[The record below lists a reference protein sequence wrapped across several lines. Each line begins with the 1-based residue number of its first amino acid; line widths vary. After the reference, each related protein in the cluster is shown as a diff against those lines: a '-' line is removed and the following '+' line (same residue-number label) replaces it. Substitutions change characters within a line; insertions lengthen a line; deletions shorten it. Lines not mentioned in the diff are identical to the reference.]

1 MEYRIERLSKG
12 RIKDLE
18 KLHAAVYAKSP
29 EKDYYQKKYDT
40 IYTGVEYV
48 GFIVYESLDEPIAYY
63 GVIPCFIEWKN
74 EKYLAAQSADTMTHP
89 DHRFKGMFMD
99 LSNKTF
105 ELCKLLNINLVFGFP
120 NQNSYHGAIKLGW
133 KLTECME
140 FFLIKIEGLPLKSI
154 SNKIKFLQIPYNL
167 WRKQVLSKYQKETD
181 GVENSVIN
189 EGYAGIMRSEEYKK
203 YKSFSNI
210 IVLEIESVMIWMKIS
225 EVLVIGDIQ
234 GITENNFNH
243 VIDELKSIAKKLGLK
258 QMHFH
263 CSPGTSLYRFFT
275 GICEPVPSFPVLFQD
290 FGSPVPL
297 EKIKFTFA
305 DIDIF

>member
-1 MEYRIERLSKG
+1 MEYRIERLNKE

-18 KLHAAVYAKSP
+18 KLHEAVYTKPPAKN
-29 EKDYYQKKYDT
+29 YYNKKYDT
-40 IYTGVEYV
+40 SYTGIEYV
-48 GFIVYESLDEPIAYY
+48 GFVAYVLDEPIAYY

-74 EKYLAAQSADTMTHP
+74 EKYPAAQSADTMTHP
-89 DHRFKGMFMD
+89 GHRLKGMFME

-105 ELCKLLNINLVFGFP
+105 ELCRTLNINLVFGFP

-133 KLTECME
+133 KMTESME
-140 FFLIKIEGLPLKSI
+140 FYQIKIESLPLKSI
-154 SNKIKFLQIPYNL
+154 SNKVKFLQIPYKL
-167 WRKQVLSKYQKETD
+167 WTKQVFSKYQKELN
-181 GVENSVIN
+181 GIENSVIS
-189 EGYAGIMRSEEYKK
+189 EGYAGVMRTEEFKK

-210 IVLEIESVMIWMKIS
+210 IVIEIDSVLLWIKVS
-225 EVLVIGDIQ
+225 DVLVIGDIS
-234 GITENNFNH
+234 GINENNFSL
-243 VIDELKSIAKKLGLK
+243 VIEELKSIAKKLGLK

-263 CSPGTSLYRFFT
+263 CSPGIKLNRLFAT
-275 GICEPVPSFPVLFQD
+275 ICEPVPSFPVLFQD